1 MKTHADVY
9 KFWLGL
15 CEKFLLL
22 FVAAIVIPVVIGQLT
37 FRLLI
42 VVFALAAFAGLGV
55 VLTMLTQKLWELE
68 KPGEDK
74 P

>member
-1 MKTHADVY
+1 MRNFSSCY
-9 KFWLGL
+9 
-15 CEKFLLL
+15 
-22 FVAAIVIPVVIGQLT
+22 VAAVVIPVVIGQLT

-55 VLTMLTQKLWELE
+55 VLTMLTRKLWELE